1 MRLEDIAI
9 VTNTPLTTDL
19 ALLEKFK
26 HHDRVAYDPKTDLYS
41 YKVLHGSRRPDR
53 VLSKPCFLA

>member
-19 ALLEKFK
+19 SLLEKFK

-41 YKVLHGSRRPDR
+41 YKVL
-53 VLSKPCFLA
+53 C

>member
-19 ALLEKFK
+19 GLLDKFK

-41 YKVLHGSRRPDR
+41 YKVGQRVGRSLH
-53 VLSKPCFLA
+53 VLRKACFLA

>member
-9 VTNTPLTTDL
+9 VTNTPLITDT

-41 YKVLHGSRRPDR
+41 YKVRPSLR
-53 VLSKPCFLA
+53 MVVL

>member
-9 VTNTPLTTDL
+9 VTNTPLTTDS

-41 YKVLHGSRRPDR
+41 YKVRH
-53 VLSKPCFLA
+53 

>member
-9 VTNTPLTTDL
+9 VTNTPLTTDS

-26 HHDRVAYDPKTDLYS
+26 HHDRVAYDPKTDLFS
-41 YKVLHGSRRPDR
+41 YKVPMSMTPEDW
-53 VLSKPCFLA
+53 VVYSAKPIS

>member
-9 VTNTPLTTDL
+9 VTNTPLNTDMS
-19 ALLEKFK
+19 LLEKFK

-41 YKVLHGSRRPDR
+41 YKVLHRLQKA
-53 VLSKPCFLA
+53 VLCTNEVFS